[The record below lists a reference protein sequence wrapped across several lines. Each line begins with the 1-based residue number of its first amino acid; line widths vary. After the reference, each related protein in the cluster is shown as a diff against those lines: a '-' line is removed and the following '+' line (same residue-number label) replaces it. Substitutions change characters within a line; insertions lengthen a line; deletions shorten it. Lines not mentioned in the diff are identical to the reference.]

1 MQTWTAIQIP
11 TSKLRKDNSFRI
23 QTELLIQN
31 LSEDKQDLPEADVV
45 LECELDPVNNLW
57 DLRNH
62 SESRYPNEILQRE
75 TKTLEQPDDHIKPA
89 SACSGVCP
97 DLRDVGLAQYGLDVL
112 RDEIGTSRREHS
124 GHDEDDQGPPAGPVD
139 HCSMVA
145 GHCTDRRRDDG
156 VVC

>member
-31 LSEDKQDLPEADVV
+31 LSEEKQDLPEADVV

-62 SESRYPNEILQRE
+62 SESRYPNEILQKE

-112 RDEIGTSRREHS
+112 RDEIGTSRREHG